1 MADSSLPQAESIIGP
16 CTELL
21 TASTADSTRV
31 VLNSATPSQG
41 QLKGFP
47 VMPPAN
53 NMLGMPTRPIRPSSR
68 EKQRPRNGPAIEDW
82 EAVLVGRKLVPED
95 YLAKRRAQIA
105 LGLRS
110 SVQASEGALGRL
122 PTEIVTYIEQILEQ
136 EEQRTVCLLS
146 I

>member
-1 MADSSLPQAESIIGP
+1 MAYSSLPQAESIIGP

-21 TASTADSTRV
+21 TAFTPDSTRV
-31 VLNSATPSQG
+31 VLDSAPPLQG

-47 VMPPAN
+47 VMPPAG
-53 NMLGMPTRPIRPSSR
+53 NMLGMPTRPTRPSAR
-68 EKQRPRNGPAIEDW
+68 ERNQPSNGPPVDDW
-82 EAVLVGRKLVPED
+82 ETMLVGRKLVPED

-122 PTEIVTYIEQILEQ
+122 PTEVVTYIEEILEQ
-136 EEQRTVCLLS
+136 EEKRTVCLL
-146 I
+146 